1 MVEKKLVIYK
11 DPFMDGYI
19 ELPGEPEYL
28 SYNRKKDL
36 KTDPARV

>member
-1 MVEKKLVIYK
+1 MAEKKIVIYK
-11 DPFMDGYI
+11 DPFTYDYI

-36 KTDPARV
+36 KS